1 MVSTLKVTKIQIP
14 NSDSDV
20 ISLDA
25 SSGNITVPKPISFS
39 GTVTGTAMVKLLD
52 ATISDTVSEY
62 NIGSSIITST
72 YDNYRVIADFMMD
85 GEGRNLYI
93 RAISGGTVLDSSV
106 YARENA
112 ALSSSTYDGSNSTS
126 IWVVCNITAFGNA
139 SGEGISVAVDFFN
152 MTTTTKPASLT
163 GRANSFNTSALHNS
177 NVFGGVLLPTQVST
191 VLDGIQFRP
200 DTGNISSGR
209 VKVYGIS

>member
-1 MVSTLKVTKIQIP
+1 MSRLIVSNIETQNIKF
-14 NSDSDV
+14 DSDTTAFTIGSDGV
-20 ISLDA
+20 L
-25 SSGNITVPKPISFS
+25 S
-39 GTVTGTAMVKLLD
+39 GTGSPAMVKLLD
-52 ATISDTVSEY
+52 ATISSTVSEY
-62 NIGSSIITST
+62 NIGSTIITST

-93 RAISGGTVLDSSV
+93 RAISGGSVITTSS

-126 IWVVCNITAFGNA
+126 IWVVCNITQFGNA

-152 MTTTTKPASLT
+152 LTTTTKPPSLT
-163 GRANSFNTSALHNS
+163 GRANSFSTGGLHNS
-177 NVFGGVLLPTQVST
+177 NVFGGTMGPAQAST
-191 VLDGIQFRP
+191 VLNGIQFRP

-209 VKVYGIS
+209 VKVYGIN

>member
-1 MVSTLKVTKIQIP
+1 MVSTLKVNKIQIP

-25 SSGNITVPKPISFS
+25 STGNIAFNKP
-39 GTVTGTAMVKLLD
+39 VTGTAVVKLLD

-62 NIGSSIITST
+62 NVGSTIITST

-93 RAISGGTVLDSSV
+93 RAISGGSVITTSS

-126 IWVVCNITAFGNA
+126 IWVVCNITQFGNA

-152 MTTTTKPASLT
+152 LTTTTKPPSLT
-163 GRANSFNTSALHNS
+163 GRANSFSTGGLHNS
-177 NVFGGVLLPTQVST
+177 NVFGGTMGPAQSST

-209 VKVYGIS
+209 VKVYGIN

>member
-25 SSGNITVPKPISFS
+25 STGNIAFNKP
-39 GTVTGTAMVKLLD
+39 VTGTAMVKLLD
-52 ATISDTVSEY
+52 ATISSTVSEY
-62 NIGSSIITST
+62 NIGSTIITST

-85 GEGRNLYI
+85 GEGRNLWI
-93 RAISGGTVLDSSV
+93 KAISGGSVVGGSV

-112 ALSSSTYDGSNSTS
+112 ALSSSTYDASNATS
-126 IWVVCNITAFGNA
+126 LWTVCNITQFGNA
-139 SGEGISVAVDFFN
+139 SGEGISIAVDFFN

-163 GRANSFNTSALHNS
+163 GRANSFSTGALHNS

>member
-1 MVSTLKVTKIQIP
+1 VVSTLKVNKIQIP

-25 SSGNITVPKPISFS
+25 STGNIAFNKP
-39 GTVTGTAMVKLLD
+39 VTGTAVVKLLD

-62 NIGSSIITST
+62 NVGSTIITSA

-85 GEGRNLYI
+85 GDGRNLYI
-93 RAISGGTVLDSSV
+93 RAISGGSVLDSSV
-106 YARENA
+106 YARETA

-126 IWVVCNITAFGNA
+126 IWVVCNISSFGNA
-139 SGEGISVAVDFFN
+139 SGEGISVDVNFFN
-152 MTTTTKPASLT
+152 MTTTTKPASLNGT
-163 GRANSFNTSALHNS
+163 ANSFNTSALHNGQ
-177 NVFGGVLLPTQVST
+177 VYAGAMLPTQVST
-191 VLDGIQFRP
+191 VLNGIQFRP

-209 VKVYGIS
+209 VKVYGIN